1 MRFVFML
8 IVGGGLWPVS
18 GRAAEIPLSA
28 PAIPTT
34 KPLASRVATPAP
46 TPHATPPTTNP
57 LQAPAELRLVEISLA
72 QAKQSLL
79 LDPEV
84 APLVAAFEQAKKTL
98 DEKTKERVLR
108 STETAQLQREAD
120 ALREEMTNAALPL
133 ETRRAAAR
141 RNREI
146 ILRLNQIEQGLKSD
160 PEIAALQ
167 TAVGRAAIAL
177 DNKMLEKL
185 KANPQI
191 APLLAR
197 REVLQKQVEQLEADQ
212 QNIRPRPTTSTL
224 GLTLGATTGSR
235 SLPRPRTAITT
246 APRLLR
252 GRPDALTSMPV
263 APPAPSWIPP
273 IVTAPSSAPA
283 AKPK

>member
-1 MRFVFML
+1 MRVVFMG
-8 IVGGGLWPVS
+8 IVMVGLWPVRA
-18 GRAAEIPLSA
+18 RAADIPLSA
-28 PAIPTT
+28 PEIPTT
-34 KPLASRVATPAP
+34 KPLASRVVTP
-46 TPHATPPTTNP
+46 TPTPYATPPTTHP

-84 APLVAAFEQAKKTL
+84 APLVAAFEQAKKIL
-98 DEKTKERVLR
+98 DEKTKERVWR

-120 ALREEMTNAALPL
+120 ALRIEMTNPALPI

-146 ILRLNQIEQGLKSD
+146 IARLNQIEARVKND

-185 KANPQI
+185 RANPQM

-197 REVLQKQVEQLEADQ
+197 REVLMKQVEQLEADLQ
-212 QNIRPRPTTSTL
+212 KLHPRPTTSTL
-224 GLTLGATTGSR
+224 PVTSAATTASR
-235 SLPRPRTAITT
+235 LLPRPRITPPTPPRLPRGRLDTPTT
-246 APRLLR
+246 APVAVRA
-252 GRPDALTSMPV
+252 PSSIPPVV
-263 APPAPSWIPP
+263 APP
-273 IVTAPSSAPA
+273 TSAPA
-283 AKPK
+283 TAPK